1 MKEPVW
7 VLAEGGASVHKI
19 LLAEHGGA
27 PGVRD
32 QGSLDSALSRP
43 RQRFSYSEEHSIF
56 DLAAAYA
63 YGLAGNHPFVDGNK
77 RVALTVAAVFL
88 EMNRYSLNAVEAEAV
103 VIFEQLA
110 SGGLSEE
117 DLSVWFRNSSISK
130 E

>member
-7 VLAEGGASVHKI
+7 VLREVVASVHKI

>member
-7 VLAEGGASVHKI
+7 VLREVVASVHKI

-103 VIFEQLA
+103 VIFEKLA